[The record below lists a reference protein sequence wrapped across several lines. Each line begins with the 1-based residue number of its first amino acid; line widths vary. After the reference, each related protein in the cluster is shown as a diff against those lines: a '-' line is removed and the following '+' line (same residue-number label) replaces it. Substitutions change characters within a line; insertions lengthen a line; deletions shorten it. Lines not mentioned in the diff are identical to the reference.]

1 MEENTG
7 LGSLVEPEY
16 PRLIAEI
23 LHDLGWDGKVRGP
36 QEGVQLVLGVS
47 CLQVVVLAQAQVQV
61 LHKFFCSVVCWSYF
75 ISHPDNSSLQ
85 DSKYRFENF
94 AK

>member
-16 PRLIAEI
+16 PRLMTEI

-61 LHKFFCSVVCWSYF
+61 LHKFFCSVVYWSYF
-75 ISHPDNSSLQ
+75 ISYPDNSSLQ
-85 DSKYRFENF
+85 DSK
-94 AK
+94 